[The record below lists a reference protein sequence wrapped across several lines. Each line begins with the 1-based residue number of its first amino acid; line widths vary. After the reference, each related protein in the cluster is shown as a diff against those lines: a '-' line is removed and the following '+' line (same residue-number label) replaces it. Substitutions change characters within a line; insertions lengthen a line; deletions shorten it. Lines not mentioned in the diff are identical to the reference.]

1 MSIKKRLHQLF
12 GNKKQEKHGKTSWN
26 DGWWNHRCWWLTEM
40 APQKE
45 NFHGKKQWSCSGVKV
60 RCGVKVPWDCLIIA
74 LADSANSGSAR
85 HPSDFAVNGFS
96 SYAQSYLPQCL
107 QKSVS
112 FWRCSKLSRSWNSA
126 TSLKFAPDIMACLPG
141 CSHFLRYTL
150 VTAAYMIKS
159 QHQTSTHLQVPFSRK
174 VRWAKSTMWTLSIS
188 QNQLLYHLCEIFWCR
203 QYCKKTHITYP
214 QSIDQ
219 SLCLHMC
226 VFFIIVSCFCSFL
239 ILLYISELLL
249 LPSYLSI
256 CTSIYLSSYIA
267 ICLSIWLSI
276 YISIYLI

>member
-1 MSIKKRLHQLF
+1 
-12 GNKKQEKHGKTSWN
+12 
-26 DGWWNHRCWWLTEM
+26 
-40 APQKE
+40 
-45 NFHGKKQWSCSGVKV
+45 
-60 RCGVKVPWDCLIIA
+60 
-74 LADSANSGSAR
+74 
-85 HPSDFAVNGFS
+85 
-96 SYAQSYLPQCL
+96 
-107 QKSVS
+107 
-112 FWRCSKLSRSWNSA
+112 
-126 TSLKFAPDIMACLPG
+126 MACLPG

-276 YISIYLI
+276 YISIYLSNLI